1 MPPGNL
7 DHPTQREMCFSKA
20 RCAAGTAR
28 SPLGWNQPDHTRLSA
43 GLSRGRRMK
52 PQQGSFSPQGCRSP
66 PCARRGWEQWR
77 QQRHRLRLGS
87 SLFVVILTQSLP
99 HVFPSLLLTVAI
111 NLIVQHI
118 QDILNGG
125 LSKRQSNGYLNGY
138 TPPRQRQ
145 PSESS
150 SRPH

>member
-1 MPPGNL
+1 M
-7 DHPTQREMCFSKA
+7 
-20 RCAAGTAR
+20 
-28 SPLGWNQPDHTRLSA
+28 
-43 GLSRGRRMK
+43 
-52 PQQGSFSPQGCRSP
+52 FSPP
-66 PCARRGWEQWR
+66 
-77 QQRHRLRLGS
+77 
-87 SLFVVILTQSLP
+87 F
-99 HVFPSLLLTVAI
+99 LLAVAI

>member
-1 MPPGNL
+1 M
-7 DHPTQREMCFSKA
+7 
-20 RCAAGTAR
+20 
-28 SPLGWNQPDHTRLSA
+28 
-43 GLSRGRRMK
+43 
-52 PQQGSFSPQGCRSP
+52 FSPP
-66 PCARRGWEQWR
+66 
-77 QQRHRLRLGS
+77 
-87 SLFVVILTQSLP
+87 F
-99 HVFPSLLLTVAI
+99 LLTVAI

>member
-1 MPPGNL
+1 M
-7 DHPTQREMCFSKA
+7 
-20 RCAAGTAR
+20 
-28 SPLGWNQPDHTRLSA
+28 
-43 GLSRGRRMK
+43 
-52 PQQGSFSPQGCRSP
+52 
-66 PCARRGWEQWR
+66 
-77 QQRHRLRLGS
+77 
-87 SLFVVILTQSLP
+87 QSLP
-99 HVFPSLLLTVAI
+99 RVFSSFLFTVAI